1 MITFEDGI
9 LLADGFNDALIG
21 TGQRAN
27 QPTLAVY
34 DAKKCIEVLEKR
46 DGMTQE
52 EALEFFEFNVVGSS
66 VGDDTPIF
74 VCLGDI
80 DREG

>member
-34 DAKKCIEVLEKR
+34 DTKKCIEVLRFWKK
-46 DGMTQE
+46 GT
-52 EALEFFEFNVVGSS
+52 A
-66 VGDDTPIF
+66 
-74 VCLGDI
+74 
-80 DREG
+80 

>member
-1 MITFEDGI
+1 MITFEDEI

-34 DAKKCIEVLEKR
+34 DAKNVLRFWKK
-46 DGMTQE
+46 GT
-52 EALEFFEFNVVGSS
+52 A
-66 VGDDTPIF
+66 
-74 VCLGDI
+74 
-80 DREG
+80 